1 MQRHHF
7 RHGCRPERGAHGGYE
22 MGGRHGR
29 RFGYFAGGFMGGGGL
44 GGRAFRAG
52 RRLASGDLQLV
63 LLALLAE
70 RPSHGYELI
79 KALEER
85 SGGFYSPSP
94 GMIYPALTW
103 LEEVGYASV
112 AAEGAKKLYSIT
124 EAGREH
130 LTQNQQ
136 AAAAMLGQLEYIGR
150 RMGRVRE
157 VFGGFHEE
165 DEAPGSPEYGL
176 APHELRARPRRSA
189 ARAEGA
195 RRAIS
200 ARLRAQLPLAAAA
213 RHHYAVRSP
222 SLDSTKDIKMARGVN
237 KVILIGNLGADPETR
252 AMPSGTT
259 VANLRIAT

>member
-1 MQRHHF
+1 MHRYFFHRSLRDF
-7 RHGCRPERGAHGGYE
+7 AGGCGPGYH
-22 MGGRHGR
+22 MGRHGR
-29 RFGYFAGGFMGGGGL
+29 RFGHFAGGFMGGAGW

-85 SGGFYSPSP
+85 SGGFYVPSP

-124 EAGREH
+124 DSGRAYLKE
-130 LTQNQQ
+130 NRD
-136 AAAAMLGQLEYIGR
+136 AADAMLAQLEYIGR

-157 VFGGFHEE
+157 IFG
-165 DEAPGSPEYGL
+165 DEADEEGDSREI
-176 APHELRARPRRSA
+176 HA
-189 ARAEGA
+189 ARRELKQALRERRGA
-195 RRAIS
+195 S
-200 ARLRAQLPLAAAA
+200 AQEE
-213 RHHYAVRSP
+213 S
-222 SLDSTKDIKMARGVN
+222 
-237 KVILIGNLGADPETR
+237 
-252 AMPSGTT
+252 
-259 VANLRIAT
+259 RIAAILRNAAEQIRGKG